1 MSHPHCWTCALY
13 WPWCLQFMIHAE
25 STFDSLIFIALLRE
39 NYPIW
44 QSFWPQGYLT
54 DHNEPGQM
62 GGENELHHQIVQ
74 CLKNV
79 GFEIVPFFV
88 LPIIRGLSSSL
99 GQGSQVLVFLAELS
113 QCPTVELPARW
124 AVTAAE
130 SEKLCKRKKRFFQF
144 SRRKSLRE

>member
-1 MSHPHCWTCALY
+1 MCVVGTCGSQKRALASLELE
-13 WPWCLQFMIHAE
+13 LQVVV
-25 STFDSLIFIALLRE
+25 S
-39 NYPIW
+39 
-44 QSFWPQGYLT
+44 YLKCVLGMECT
-54 DHNEPGQM
+54 VLWKIDHNEPGQM